1 VGIFFIHQT
10 TRMFL
15 LSYFI
20 VSIVVIQGVS
30 SLQCYASLPVA
41 NSTLVIGI
49 ENSTVLSAICT
60 DPSCACISYMF
71 QCSSN
76 NTLCSTQQQQSQA
89 IIWYYALVS
98 NSTCQQ
104 NIQSGLGMNITCC
117 YTNLCNNQGM
127 SATSTSMIVMTTT
140 SSQNSTSLL
149 SFSIWIVLLA
159 LCFCV

>member
-1 VGIFFIHQT
+1 
-10 TRMFL
+10 MFL

-30 SLQCYASLPVA
+30 SLQCYGLSNA
-41 NSTLVIGI
+41 NNTSVIGI
-49 ENSTVLSAICT
+49 QDSTVLSGICT
-60 DPSCACISYMF
+60 NSSCACVSYMF
-71 QCSSN
+71 QCLSN

-89 IIWYYALVS
+89 IIWNYALVS

-104 NIQSGLGMNITCC
+104 LISGGAMNITCC
-117 YTNLCNNQGM
+117 YTNLCNTQGM
-127 SATSTSMIVMTTT
+127 SATSTSMIGMTTT